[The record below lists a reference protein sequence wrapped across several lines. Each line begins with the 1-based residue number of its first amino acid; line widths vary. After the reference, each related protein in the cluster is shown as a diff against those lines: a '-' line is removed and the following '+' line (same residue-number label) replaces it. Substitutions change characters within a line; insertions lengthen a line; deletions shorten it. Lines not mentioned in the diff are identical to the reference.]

1 MTSDT
6 SEVPAEAPAGP
17 GRERRP
23 SLFRQRNFLLLWIGE
38 TTSSLGNSLT
48 LVALPLVAVL
58 TLGSSTFQTSL
69 LAACAWVPWLLL
81 GLPAGAWVDRL
92 PQRTLM
98 IICNVS
104 AAILFASVPVAYA
117 LDALTFPHLLIV
129 AVLAGTAT
137 IFYSTAYHVYLPRL
151 LTPQELIDGNSK
163 LQGSES
169 ATQIAGS
176 GLAGL
181 IAQGVG
187 AVMGLLVDAATFLV
201 STFCL
206 ALIRPRPVPAAP
218 ADGPRTSLKHQIA
231 AGMRFVLTDRYLRAL
246 VTYSALANLA
256 IEGYAGIQIV
266 FLIRTVGADPAAVG
280 FLIGAG
286 SLGGVCGAF
295 LAGPITRRFG
305 TARGLV
311 VCKLVAAPCA
321 LLIPLTRPGAGLLL
335 FAVGT
340 MAVIAGIVASNVIV
354 NSFRQTY
361 CPPAMLGRVVAT
373 TMVINYSTIPVGA
386 LLGGVLGTLIGL
398 RPTLWIMAVGLILA
412 GLVLLAGPIGRIRD
426 FPAGPAVP
434 GGA

>member
-6 SEVPAEAPAGP
+6 SAVPAGP
-17 GRERRP
+17 DQERRP
-23 SLFRQRNFLLLWIGE
+23 GLFRQRNFVLLWLGE

-69 LAACAWVPWLLL
+69 LSACAWVPWLFL

-92 PQRTLM
+92 PQRPLM
-98 IICNVS
+98 ITCNLL
-104 AAILFASVPVAYA
+104 AAALFASLPLAHA
-117 LDALTFPHLLIV
+117 FGALTFQHLLIV
-129 AVLAGTAT
+129 AVLSGITT

-151 LTPQELIDGNSK
+151 LTPQELIDGNST

-181 IAQGVG
+181 IAQAVG
-187 AVMGLLVDAATFLV
+187 AVVGLLVDAGTFLV

-206 ALIRPRPVPAAP
+206 TFIRPRPVPPAP
-218 ADGPRTSLKHQIA
+218 VDGPRTSLTHQI
-231 AGMRFVLTDRYLRAL
+231 GTGIRFVLSDRYLRAL
-246 VTYSALANLA
+246 VTYAALANLV
-256 IEGYAGIQIV
+256 IEGSAGIHIV
-266 FLIRTVGADPAAVG
+266 FLIRTVGADPAVVG

-295 LAGPITRRFG
+295 LAKPITRRFG

-311 VCKLVAAPCA
+311 VCKLLAAPCA
-321 LLIPLTRPGAGLLL
+321 LLVPLTRPGAGLVL

-361 CPPAMLGRVVAT
+361 CPPGMLGRVVAT

-386 LLGGVLGTLIGL
+386 LLGGALGTLIGL

-426 FPAGPAVP
+426 FPSAPALP
-434 GGA
+434 SSA